1 MTAQLAVDRDSLLWG
16 VTIVHVILT
25 ALCCSA
31 MALDLPTIEG
41 AHPAL
46 KPLKFSIS
54 VGLLL
59 GTLAYVVP
67 AIAIA
72 PATRTA
78 LTWFLLVSVVVE
90 MVIIIGQ
97 ALRGVPS
104 HFNTRTPLD
113 SVLWSAM
120 ALAAIGIAAATFAI
134 AIAALA
140 RPLALSPQVALAV
153 RVGLLLVVL
162 TAVSGFAMGSRNT
175 HSLGAADLRV
185 PHFFALHGLQVL
197 PLAAVA
203 LARLA
208 LTERVQ
214 WGILGLVIVAW
225 IALAV
230 GTLVQALAGRPLRLS
245 ARPASMEVSAL
256 DVEHRSRQVRAPHAL
271 GDQMNDSLLH
281 LQPSRHAE
289 Q

>member
-1 MTAQLAVDRDSLLWG
+1 MTPELFERDSLLWG
-16 VTIVHVILT
+16 VTIVHLVLA

-31 MALDLPTIEG
+31 MALDLPAIEG

-59 GTLAYVVP
+59 GTLSYVLP
-67 AIAIA
+67 ALAIAHV
-72 PATRTA
+72 TRTV
-78 LTWFLLVSVVVE
+78 LTWFLLVSVGVE
-90 MVIIIGQ
+90 MVVIIGQ

-104 HFNTRTPLD
+104 HFNTSTPLD
-113 SVLWSAM
+113 AALWRAM
-120 ALAAIGIAAATFAI
+120 ALAAIGIAATTFAI
-134 AIAALA
+134 AIAALG

-153 RVGLLLVVL
+153 RIGLLLVVL
-162 TAVSGFAMGSRNT
+162 TAVSGFAMGSRSS

-203 LARLA
+203 LSRVP

-214 WGILGLVIVAW
+214 WGILGLVILAW

-230 GTLVQALAGRPLRLS
+230 GTLVQALAGRPFRLS
-245 ARPASMEVSAL
+245 RAAVTSVKVATV
-256 DVEHRSRQVRAPHAL
+256 DVDDGTRQLRAPHAL
-271 GDQMNDSLLH
+271 RDQVNDSLLH
-281 LQPSRHAE
+281 LQPARHAE